1 MPTTHDLSPTPPHAR
16 TTYRLL
22 LLLPTEVTARKGS
35 RGSHRPTEPPFAVGR
50 RGSRRALSRGTPPF
64 AAGRRG
70 SRRRGRRRDAAGA
83 ADGAARRAL
92 RAAGRRSSSASRRP
106 NEHVAEERR
115 HGTQHGAEEQWRD
128 GCAEGMSVRTKRY
141 EVVTPLENIMDMEP
155 LRIWMNSMSMST

>member
-1 MPTTHDLSPTPPHAR
+1 PHAR

-106 NEHVAEERR
+106 NVSVQPRACGR
-115 HGTQHGAEEQWRD
+115 GAEAWDATWGR
-128 GCAEGMSVRTKRY
+128 GAMA
-141 EVVTPLENIMDMEP
+141 
-155 LRIWMNSMSMST
+155 